1 MTQENVK
8 AVRRVFAEFQAGL
21 ADGNPAAAF
30 DAGMVAS
37 DAEWVLPA
45 EAPGLRPVY
54 KGREGFLEFI
64 RTWTEDFDWSI
75 ELDQV
80 IDAGDGLVVLT
91 MRQRATGK
99 GSGVPVELQTGGLW
113 TVRNGQVTRME
124 TFFEP
129 AEALEAAGLSE

>member
-1 MTQENVK
+1 MTEENVK

-37 DAEWVLPA
+37 DAEWVLPV

-91 MRQRATGK
+91 MRQRATGSAAECRSSSRPAQ
-99 GSGVPVELQTGGLW
+99 SGRLAMA
-113 TVRNGQVTRME
+113 R
-124 TFFEP
+124 
-129 AEALEAAGLSE
+129 